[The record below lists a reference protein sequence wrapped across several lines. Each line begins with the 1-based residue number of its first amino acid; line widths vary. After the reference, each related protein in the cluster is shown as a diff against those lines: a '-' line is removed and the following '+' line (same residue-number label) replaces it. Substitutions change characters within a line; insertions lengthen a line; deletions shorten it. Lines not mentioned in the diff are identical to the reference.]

1 MNILGGAEFS
11 HGSTPGCVQDRHP
24 EFRPVRAPKT
34 ACLHTCGPDWQC
46 DHASGFREWRR
57 FCPSSTR
64 DQKSGQ
70 VCHNASALQGCQFP
84 EPQID
89 GHYLST
95 ERQNGLGYD
104 PGNPGRLS
112 TALIETN
119 TVEPVRMNLPLH
131 SVRSS
136 SAREMPTLGS
146 TARESRLPAAKT
158 CRSPRRRGL
167 QRGRHAGLEVL
178 AIRPGEALGHRRG
191 YSSRSDSGPSTGAIS
206 PLR

>member
-1 MNILGGAEFS
+1 MG
-11 HGSTPGCVQDRHP
+11 PKRDVQRREGRTISPHP
-24 EFRPVRAPKT
+24 EFRPVRAPKM
-34 ACLHTCGPDWQC
+34 ACLHTCGPGWQC
-46 DHASGFREWRR
+46 DHASGFQEWRWFLSFIDAR
-57 FCPSSTR
+57 PNVSC
-64 DQKSGQ
+64 Q

-89 GHYLST
+89 GHYLSP

-119 TVEPVRMNLPLH
+119 NVEPVRMNLPLH
-131 SVRSS
+131 SARSS

-167 QRGRHAGLEVL
+167 QRGGHAGLEVL
-178 AIRPGEALGHRRG
+178 VV
-191 YSSRSDSGPSTGAIS
+191 
-206 PLR
+206 